1 MPFNAVDPLWI
12 ECDLITTMVPQGG
25 KVVGMM
31 AGTVGHSCPT
41 LSMPGMMVDPSKLE
55 EDLPLRRW

>member
-1 MPFNAVDPLWI
+1 
-12 ECDLITTMVPQGG
+12 
-25 KVVGMM
+25 MM
-31 AGTVGHSCPT
+31 AGTVGHSCPV